1 MDHNQSYQKLNNLK
15 MKEKTAN
22 ESESS
27 IVNSICVRQFQ
38 EIVKDIMKI
47 IVPALQNHF
56 NNYS

>member
-27 IVNSICVRQFQ
+27 IVNSICVRQFH